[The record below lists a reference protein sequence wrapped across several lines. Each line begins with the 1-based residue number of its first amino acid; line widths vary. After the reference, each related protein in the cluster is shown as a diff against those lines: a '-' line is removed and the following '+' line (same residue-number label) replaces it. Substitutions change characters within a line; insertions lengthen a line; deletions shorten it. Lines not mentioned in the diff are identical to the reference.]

1 LSIAEASSSEP
12 DPSGL
17 GVAAQTRLSPRLAA
31 ALRAARAVLTVVVFL
46 FVAFAARQLALRWQ
60 SGQVHVALLPAA
72 LSLVPLLAA
81 AVLLAWGWKQLVV
94 HLVGRRV
101 PTGPAIALN
110 LESQLARYM
119 PGKVGV
125 PVLRMAGAEALGVPA
140 IAVGSSVFIE
150 ILSSEPVGAAVAG
163 ALLVTLGERVV
174 HSLVFFERWGFAVIG
189 LLATATAVLVLVDRR
204 RYPAFGLRLFKLQG
218 RGPLCPPILPLV
230 HVGYWALW
238 ALHGA
243 LVSYSV
249 GADVPT
255 AVAAS
260 GLYALAPVVGFMAV
274 PAPAGIGVR
283 EAVVSM
289 GLVAQLGP
297 GPALAAA
304 ILSRGVSLAA
314 DVLAWAVSRAVR
326 RGRP

>member
-1 LSIAEASSSEP
+1 M
-12 DPSGL
+12 
-17 GVAAQTRLSPRLAA
+17 
-31 ALRAARAVLTVVVFL
+31 RAARVVLTLVVFV
-46 FVAFAARQLALRWQ
+46 FVAFAARKLALRWE
-60 SGQVHVALLPAA
+60 SGRVHVALLPAA
-72 LSLVPLLAA
+72 LSLLPLIAA
-81 AVLLAWGWKQLVV
+81 AVLLAWGWKQLVA

-101 PTGPAIALN
+101 PTGPAVALN

-150 ILSSEPVGAAVAG
+150 ILSSEPVGAATAG
-163 ALLVTLGERVV
+163 ALLVSIGGRVV
-174 HSLVFFERWGFAVIG
+174 ESLASFQRLGFAFIG
-189 LLATATAVLVLVDRR
+189 VLAMVTAVLVLVDRR
-204 RYPAFGLRLFKLQG
+204 RYPAFVLRLLRLHG
-218 RGPLCPPILPLV
+218 RGPLCPPIVPLV

-238 ALHGA
+238 AVHGA

-249 GADVPT
+249 GADLPT
-255 AVAAS
+255 AISSS

-304 ILSRGVSLAA
+304 ILSRGISLAA
-314 DVLAWAVSRAVR
+314 DVLAWAVSRALR
-326 RGRP
+326 RSPT